1 MDTLNILKEIIT
13 YGLPVVSFVYQIWK
27 DYSDT
32 KVVENIVFNY
42 NNSNFSNIDIDGV
55 NIQNGNF
62 TINTNQN
69 ISREVSD
76 ELEKFNEKRL
86 ENLKFLS
93 DSLHIVSF
101 IFIFCLFLINTFMN
115 LHLNDLSTD
124 NFFEI
129 IKNLKFDMVVA
140 GIDKTIQSSFTML
153 AVYSILVFI
162 KYIIQKNRFVN
173 QLLFMV
179 VSISYIYSLFY
190 LHSNVLNK
198 LEPLN
203 IFYAMIFRVAIVF
216 TVFFAL
222 NIFVYRIFGLELK
235 YKSSIKSGIVNQF
248 QSICT
253 LLPPM
258 LIILLW
264 FWKII

>member
-1 MDTLNILKEIIT
+1 MDTVNVLKEIIT

-32 KVVENIVFNY
+32 KIVENIVFNY

-93 DSLHIVSF
+93 DSLHRVSF
-101 IFIFCLFLINTFMN
+101 ILIFCLFLINIFMN
-115 LHLNDLSTD
+115 LNLNDISSD
-124 NFFEI
+124 NFLKI
-129 IKNLKFDMVVA
+129 IKNLKFDMLVA
-140 GIDKTIQSSFTML
+140 GIDKTIQSSFAML
-153 AVYSILVFI
+153 AVYSILIFI
-162 KYIIQKNRFVN
+162 KYIVQKNRFAN

-179 VSISYIYSLFY
+179 ISISYIFSLFY

-203 IFYAMIFRVAIVF
+203 IGYAIVF
-216 TVFFAL
+216 RVTVVLTVFYAL
-222 NIFVYRIFGLELK
+222 NIVVYRIFGLELK

-253 LLPPM
+253 ILPSI
-258 LIILLW
+258 LIILLG